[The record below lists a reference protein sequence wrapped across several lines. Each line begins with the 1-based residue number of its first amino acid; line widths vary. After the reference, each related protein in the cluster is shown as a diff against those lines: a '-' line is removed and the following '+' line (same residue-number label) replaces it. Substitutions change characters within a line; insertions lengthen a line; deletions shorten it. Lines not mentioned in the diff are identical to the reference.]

1 MKNDWISLEDEA
13 PGNGWICDVLLDTGE
28 VVENLE
34 AEEIDD
40 DDFMPGIGFR
50 GYPNATHFRKAKK

>member
-1 MKNDWISLEDEA
+1 MKNDWISLEDEE
-13 PGNGWICDVLLDTGE
+13 PGNSSICDVLLDTGE
-28 VVENLE
+28 VVEKLE

-40 DDFMPGIGFR
+40 GFLPRVGFR